1 MRETLFG
8 VGMILLFV
16 GIIVLP
22 MSLQATRS
30 EENHFVAD
38 REHLVFPDWTVSAQF
53 NESEELLIY
62 FSPPALEGIPEPT
75 GERFMFVDVVDPH
88 GGNTTFN
95 VTFTKTSFEVRLDSN
110 DGGLE
115 VDLPPI
121 PGPADIG
128 GTTRYSGEYTV
139 LVRPIV
145 ANVAPLYYPN
155 SSSMRRLEIYKVTE
169 KIDYPN
175 VWALPVAVSLAAIGI
190 ISIVCGARSPKRR
203 ARPGKLRK

>member
-1 MRETLFG
+1 MKETFVG
-8 VGMILLFV
+8 VGVLLLFA

-22 MSLQATRS
+22 MSLQTARN
-30 EENHFVAD
+30 EEPHLVAD
-38 REHLVFPDWTVSAQF
+38 REFLVFPDWTVSSQL
-53 NESEELLIY
+53 NQSEEFVIY
-62 FSPPALEGIPEPT
+62 FSPPGIEYIPEPT
-75 GERFMFVDVVDPH
+75 GERYMFVDIADPH

-115 VDLPPI
+115 VDLPPT

-145 ANVAPLYYPN
+145 ENVASLYYPN
-155 SSSMRRLEIYKVTE
+155 SSTMRRLEIYKVTE

-190 ISIVCGARSPKRR
+190 ISIVWGARSPKRR